1 MLSSSDRRVARL
13 ALLFASA
20 AAASLGWASA
30 AAAAAA
36 AGAATEPAAL
46 EEVVVTARRSEEGL
60 QKVPVAVSVVTPAA
74 IAAKGQFQPQDLS
87 SLATGLSVVAS
98 IGDRSNVT
106 YSIRGQNQAFGT
118 LFPAVITYFNEVPI
132 THLATGNFYDLA
144 NVQVLRGPQG
154 VLFGR
159 VTDGGNVML
168 TPKHPTNAFEG
179 NVEVKVGDY
188 GLKDLGGALNVPIV
202 ADKVLLRGA
211 FEIDRR
217 HGFTR
222 NDFNGQ
228 RLDNVASDAFRVG
241 LTLRPTDWL
250 ENYSVFSYQHVHNNG
265 TATVL
270 ADINPAAL
278 TATISGVLPLFT
290 GAYGIDSIGRVVPF
304 TAGTTLLT
312 PANYLAT
319 LQNQLAQ
326 QKARGPRDIFQSEPS
341 FDSQKNVYAVNATT
355 VDLGHDLV
363 LKNIVGY
370 TRSRDSEASNFSG
383 DNSGLVATCHSG
395 CAALAGNGSD
405 IPFTTQQQYSEEIRL
420 AGKFLAGKL
429 TWSLGGYAD
438 EQKPDGAYQND
449 TVNVAILH
457 RTNVQ
462 YSKSWSKAAFGYAEY
477 DASDFVPGLKVDGG
491 YRYTKD
497 KVKSSTVTYIAP
509 IAAPGAQAALATIL
523 QLGLGLPAP
532 TAAFVSN
539 ATVNFPIPFGQ
550 CVTVQTASLF
560 GPFTCRSYTESSIAR
575 TWNIGASYALPTGQL
590 FYVKYSRGYRPGG
603 VNGSSPPDLL
613 PVYEPEYDK
622 SLEAG
627 IKADWNWNGVLARTN
642 IAVFRDRYTNIQKGV
657 VLPGPVP
664 LQVVRNVAAAT
675 IKGVEFEG
683 TLKPVA
689 DLTLGLNY
697 AYTDAGFKHVNTA
710 GPQDPCNPANAS
722 IVGFCTDNRLAFTPK
737 HQVSVTVDYRLPL
750 DDSIGRISVG
760 GLYHYQSSIALT
772 DTSALNP
779 AAIEKGYAT
788 LDLNATWAN
797 AYGSPVDI
805 TVFATNVTD
814 KLYRTGND
822 DLTQRSSL
830 GIRANIFAPPR
841 MFGIGLKYRFGG
853 AS

>member
-1 MLSSSDRRVARL
+1 MPTRSHRRTARY

-20 AAASLGWASA
+20 AAGLGWAGVVQA
-30 AAAAAA
+30 AAADAAA
-36 AGAATEPAAL
+36 PAPAAL
-46 EEVVVTARRSEEGL
+46 EEVVVTARRTQESL
-60 QKVPVAVSVVTPAA
+60 QNVPVAVSVVSPTA
-74 IAAKGQFQPQDLS
+74 IAAKGQFEPQDLS
-87 SLATGLSVVAS
+87 SLATGLSVVSS

-132 THLATGNFYDLA
+132 THLATGNFYDLE

-168 TPKHPTNAFEG
+168 TPKHPTNDFEG
-179 NVEVKVGDY
+179 NAEIRVGDY
-188 GLKDLGGALNVPIV
+188 GLTDFAGALNVPIV

-250 ENYSVFSYQHVHNNG
+250 ENYTVFSYQRVHNNG

-270 ADINPAAL
+270 ADINPVAL
-278 TATISGVLPLFT
+278 TKTVSGVLPLFT
-290 GAYGIDSIGRVVPF
+290 GAYGIDSAGRIVPF
-304 TAGTTLLT
+304 ASGTTLLT
-312 PANYLAT
+312 PASYLAS

-326 QKARGPRDIFQSEPS
+326 QRARGPRDVFDTSPS
-341 FDSQKNVYAVNATT
+341 FDSQKNIYAVNATT
-355 VDLGHDLV
+355 VDLGHDLT

-370 TRSRDSEASNFSG
+370 TKSRDSEASNFSG
-383 DNSGLVATCHSG
+383 DNSGLVATCHSA
-395 CAALAGNGSD
+395 CSVLAGSGSD

-420 AGKFLAGKL
+420 AGKLLASKL
-429 TWSLGGYAD
+429 SWSLGGYAD
-438 EQKPDGAYQND
+438 EQKPDGAFEND
-449 TVNVAILH
+449 TVNVGILH

-477 DASDFVPGLKVDGG
+477 DASDFVPGLKVSGG

-509 IAAPGAQAALATIL
+509 IAAPGAQAALANIL

-532 TAAFVSN
+532 VAGFVSN

-550 CVTVQTASLF
+550 CLTVQTASLF
-560 GPFTCRSYTESSIAR
+560 GPFTCRAYTESSIAR
-575 TWNIGASYALPTGQL
+575 TWNMGASYALPTGQL

-613 PVYEPEYDK
+613 PVYAPEYDK

-627 IKADWNWNGVLARTN
+627 IKADWNWNGILARTN
-642 IAVFRDRYTNIQKGV
+642 IAVFRDRYANIQKGV

-683 TLKPVA
+683 TLKPTA

-697 AYTDAGFKHVNTA
+697 AYTDAGFKHVDTSGA
-710 GPQDPCNPANAS
+710 QDPCNPANLS

-737 HQVSVTVDYRLPL
+737 NQVSVTVDYRLPL
-750 DDSIGRISVG
+750 DDAVGRISIG

-779 AAIEKGYAT
+779 AAIEPGFST
-788 LDLNATWAN
+788 LDLNATWTN
-797 AYGSPVDI
+797 VYGHPIDI

-822 DLTQRSSL
+822 DLMQNSSL
-830 GIRANIFAPPR
+830 GVRANIYAPPR
-841 MFGIGLKYRFGG
+841 MFGIGVKYRFGG